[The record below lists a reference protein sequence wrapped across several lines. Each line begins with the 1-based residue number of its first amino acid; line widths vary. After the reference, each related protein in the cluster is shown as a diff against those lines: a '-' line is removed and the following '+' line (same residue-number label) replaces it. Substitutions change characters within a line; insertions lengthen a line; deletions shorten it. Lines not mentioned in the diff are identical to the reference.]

1 MAPPPTALQ
10 NFEYHWK
17 QVKTFY
23 TVDKNLPRIHM
34 NDTNIPFHLEEML
47 RILIQ
52 EETGDDSSNG
62 SNTKTLPPE
71 SECMA
76 LMLHSRPLDLLAELA
91 TADSPPGATVCILS
105 WCRRFLSCLP
115 NPRLDDESI
124 FQPIQKLMLLCN
136 GNRRSPYEEEE
147 ILFLLT
153 VAGLIR
159 KEPFLI
165 NLFLPTHQHSA
176 YINARIK
183 TNRMLQKLPIKNS
196 LFDCSKVDANI
207 RRVSIVHASGDTS
220 STTTTVVLADL
231 PTTTSNCD
239 TDDSAMLASNASSSV
254 ASVADAGSTG
264 TGATTKKPF
273 VCDCNQD
280 DLLGL
285 LETILGYFESAD
297 SMVVVRA
304 CEAALILASLPSVDM
319 NCIAVNS
326 SLSAFSRKNAKRLAQ
341 LCERIPDDMDTG
353 DIEDYVVS
361 WG

>member
-1 MAPPPTALQ
+1 M
-10 NFEYHWK
+10 
-17 QVKTFY
+17 
-23 TVDKNLPRIHM
+23 VDKNLPRIHM
-34 NDTNIPFHLEEML
+34 HDTNIPFHLEEML

-52 EETGDDSSNG
+52 EETADDCPSG
-62 SNTKTLPPE
+62 SDTKTGPTE

-76 LMLHSRPLDLLAELA
+76 LMLHGRPLDLLAELA

-105 WCRRFLSCLP
+105 WCRRFLSCVP

-124 FQPIQKLMLLCN
+124 FQPIQKLILLCN

-183 TNRMLQKLPIKNS
+183 TNRIMQKLPIKNT
-196 LFDCSKVDANI
+196 LFDCSKVEANI
-207 RRVSIVHASGDTS
+207 RRVSIVHASGSGDTS
-220 STTTTVVLADL
+220 STAVVLSDFPAAAA
-231 PTTTSNCD
+231 TVSNCD
-239 TDDSAMLASNASSSV
+239 TDDGAMTASNASSGV
-254 ASVADAGSTG
+254 ASICDAGGSA
-264 TGATTKKPF
+264 TGATTKNPF

-319 NCIAVNS
+319 NCMAVNS

-341 LCERIPDDMDTG
+341 LCERIPEDMDTG